1 MDLSNFRKL
10 TENVIPGKKQTL
22 RAKLS
27 AFFRKIRKQV
37 RVMRKNGV
45 LAKII
50 VILSTL
56 ALLATSVL
64 PFII

>member
-10 TENVIPGKKQTL
+10 TENVIPGKKQTP

-27 AFFRKIRKQV
+27 AFFRKIRKQI